1 MLSSVESDKDVVW
14 NSMTSVS
21 CWWYLENRTVGQTVN
36 HHQPAA
42 PTARNLSAI
51 SFKADVLTSCI
62 ESDATIAAVSAPTS
76 LFMHTSRPANAS
88 TETKRG
94 PGWTDIAYAA
104 NGSLRRPKEE
114 HRLCL
119 FLNCFFSWWENDVVA
134 CRLLSTNVMSIS
146 VIYETVWLLIKECG
160 FGYTHTPIQET
171 PTPRTK
177 TFSVWANVCF
187 VLFIA
192 DRPADFDRPFWI
204 FTRNEGYNWGT
215 VYISS
220 PSSGGHLSTSLAK
233 RDKSLTLLRLLD
245 K

>member
-1 MLSSVESDKDVVW
+1 MRRLLP
-14 NSMTSVS
+14 
-21 CWWYLENRTVGQTVN
+21 C
-36 HHQPAA
+36 
-42 PTARNLSAI
+42 
-51 SFKADVLTSCI
+51 
-62 ESDATIAAVSAPTS
+62 
-76 LFMHTSRPANAS
+76 
-88 TETKRG
+88 
-94 PGWTDIAYAA
+94 
-104 NGSLRRPKEE
+104 RRPLHYLCIRRGLRTRAPRRKEG
-114 HRLCL
+114 RAGPILLTLPMDRCDDRKKNIVSCL

-204 FTRNEGYNWGT
+204 FTRNEGYNWGA